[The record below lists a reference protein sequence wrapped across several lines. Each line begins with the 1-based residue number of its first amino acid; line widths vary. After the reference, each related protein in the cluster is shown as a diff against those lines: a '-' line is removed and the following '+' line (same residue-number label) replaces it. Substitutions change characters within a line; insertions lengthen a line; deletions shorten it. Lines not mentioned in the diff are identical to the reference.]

1 MTNTIDKEILKRNQE
16 LAEEKVL
23 QRKQELERELLKA
36 QLQVKRQKEEAEAA
50 ANLESN
56 MFEKVLKQMIT
67 TAVEEVVATARKHS
81 IEDYPIVLRAH
92 HIKEIMGVS
101 ESKSYDIMRS
111 LKCKPKRFGKIITVP
126 RDEFWRNYLDYKGV

>member
-1 MTNTIDKEILKRNQE
+1 MENFNDKEILKRNQE
-16 LAEEKVL
+16 LAEEKTL
-23 QRKQELERELLKA
+23 QRKQELEREMLKM
-36 QLQVKRQKEEAEAA
+36 QLKMKREKEEAEVD
-50 ANLESN
+50 NDV
-56 MFEKVLKQMIT
+56 FEKILKQMIT
-67 TAVEEVVATARKHS
+67 TAVEQVTATARKHS

-126 RDEFWRNYLDYKGV
+126 RDEFWNNYLNYKGV